1 MAWANAGDE
10 FYGEESEGDDGI
22 ANEGALET
30 GTEQKDSDHEEF
42 DPTDGMKNYKEP
54 TTRLSCFIPVNE
66 EQCSGFD
73 PSGYDATVD
82 PNKKILMACGCTAFL
97 GDIIT
102 EDTKICNAYKSFNRQ
117 QPEEDVLLTLFC
129 GKCRIQITVPSSA
142 WIICRYHGFANLILQ
157 DSTENFD

>member
-1 MAWANAGDE
+1 MAEHSDDDGCFEKEGAFGTDPE
-10 FYGEESEGDDGI
+10 DSGEEEC
-22 ANEGALET
+22 
-30 GTEQKDSDHEEF
+30 
-42 DPTDGMKNYKEP
+42 DPTDGMKDYEEP
-54 TTRLSCFIPVNE
+54 TIPLSCFIPVNEE

-82 PNKKILMACGCTAFL
+82 PNKKILMACGCAAFL
-97 GDIIT
+97 GDILT
-102 EDTKICNAYKSFNRQ
+102 EETKICNTHKSFNQQ

-129 GKCRIQITVPSSA
+129 GKCRKQITVPSSA